1 MSVKTATR
9 RSNCTLARTDPF
21 PGLRDLWEGARSE
34 PGRVGLSFLAVAIG
48 FAALTLLLAVLDG
61 LRGRAQEL
69 VRELGANVIAVLP
82 ETTDD
87 PAALPALLRSQADRL
102 AVQLP
107 ECRVSALRRYEVN
120 MPADKSRVT
129 VLATDE
135 NLLPLRG
142 WTLEAGR
149 NLDAR
154 DVKEGER
161 NAVIGAALA
170 RRWNAGIGSLVTL
183 EQVPFRVVGI
193 ATLGGGGLDRET
205 GDRRIQLGEQ
215 VVLVPHS
222 APVAWAGEIREAAWR
237 VDAVFLQVPRDTAI
251 SAMLPVARRLMGEK
265 EGLSWI
271 TPDVLLRGVR
281 RWQNAV
287 RLAGGSIALLCLVL
301 GGTTLM
307 SLMVANVRE
316 RLPEIGLRRAIG
328 ATPRDIAR
336 LFTGEACLVTGLA
349 ALAGMAV
356 AGVLVAVVRQRFG
369 APLRLGGVQLFWP
382 LGLAVVLGILFSYW
396 PARLAARISPAEAL
410 RNE

>member
-1 MSVKTATR
+1 M
-9 RSNCTLARTDPF
+9 NARMAARYWA
-21 PGLRDLWEGARSE
+21 RDLWEGARSE

-82 ETTDD
+82 A
-87 PAALPALLRSQADRL
+87 PAESDAARPLLQRAQVERL
-102 AVQLP
+102 ALQLP
-107 ECRVSALRRYEVN
+107 ECRVSALRRYEVG

-129 VLATDE
+129 VLATDG

-142 WTLEAGR
+142 WALEAGR
-149 NLDAR
+149 NLDRR
-154 DVKEGER
+154 DIERGER
-161 NAVIGAALA
+161 SAVISAVLA
-170 RRWNAGIGSLVTL
+170 RRWNAGIGSLVIL
-183 EQVPFRVVGI
+183 EQTPFRVVGVAAI
-193 ATLGGGGLDRET
+193 GGGGLDQEP
-205 GDRRIQLGEQ
+205 GDPRIQTGEQ
-215 VVLVPHS
+215 VVLVPHT
-222 APVAWAGEIREAAWR
+222 APVAWGGEFRESAGR
-237 VDAVFLQVPRDTAI
+237 VDALFIQAPPEMPVSTA
-251 SAMLPVARRLMGEK
+251 LPVARRLVVVSDSDR
-265 EGLSWI
+265 LSWI

-287 RLAGGSIALLCLVL
+287 RLAGGSIAFLCLVL
-301 GGTTLM
+301 GGATLM
-307 SLMVANVRE
+307 SLMVANVRD

-336 LFTGEACLVTGLA
+336 LFTVEACLVTGLA

-356 AGVLVAVVRQRFG
+356 AGALVETIRQRFG
-369 APLRLGGVQLFWP
+369 LPVRLGGVLLLWP
-382 LGLAVVLGILFSYW
+382 LGLAGVLGILFSYG